1 MSMRFSHIGRVIAGL
16 VIAATVAACGG
27 GGGGGPSGSDPTA
40 TVKDMI
46 ATVTAGDYDK
56 LADFACAAQK
66 DEITQQFDP
75 SSLLGG
81 DAGALGLSAADLKQ
95 VITFTVSGLE
105 VKEKS
110 KDATT
115 AVVSM
120 TGKMK
125 ININKDKFTELMKK
139 ALEAAGQPA
148 DDATLNLAMGMFDS
162 FAGEEQDIS
171 SDVSLVNEGGKWL
184 ICD

>member
-1 MSMRFSHIGRVIAGL
+1 MSMRFSHIGRLIAGL

-46 ATVTAGDYDK
+46 ATVTAGNYDK

-95 VITFTVSGLE
+95 VITFTVSGLD

-125 ININKDKFTELMKK
+125 ININKDKFKELMKK
-139 ALEAAGQPA
+139 ALEADSASRRTTPRSTSPWACSTRSQARSRTSRPMSPSSTKAGS
-148 DDATLNLAMGMFDS
+148 G
-162 FAGEEQDIS
+162 
-171 SDVSLVNEGGKWL
+171 
-184 ICD
+184 